1 MFCRMCGE
9 QIPDNS
15 ETCPVCGEEQHIITT
30 GETEK
35 GGGTDKTL
43 IKVLKGAGKVVAKVG
58 GSILMA
64 ASSVVVAAVSD
75 EVGKG
80 VQKKL
85 KKGVS
90 TVMKATGM
98 KNKTLLDKAGDAAK
112 AWQKK
117 RRK

>member
-15 ETCPVCGEEQHIITT
+15 EICPVCGEKQHVTT
-30 GETEK
+30 TRETEK
-35 GGGTDKTL
+35 SEETGKTPVG
-43 IKVLKGAGKVVAKVG
+43 ILKGAGKAIATVG
-58 GSILMA
+58 GPILIA
-64 ASSVVVAAVSD
+64 AGE
-75 EVGKG
+75 EVGKAL
-80 VQKKL
+80 QKKL

-90 TVMKATGM
+90 TAMKATGL
-98 KNKTLLDKAGDAAK
+98 KNKTLFDKAGDAAK

>member
-15 ETCPVCGEEQHIITT
+15 ETCPVCGEEQHITTT

-35 GGGTDKTL
+35 GEGTDKAL
-43 IKVLKGAGKVVAKVG
+43 IKVLKGAGKTIAKVG
-58 GSILMA
+58 GSILTVA
-64 ASSVVVAAVSD
+64 VPVVVATVSD

-80 VQKKL
+80 LQKKL

-90 TVMKATGM
+90 KGM
-98 KNKTLLDKAGDAAK
+98 KVIGLKDKTPIDKAGDLAK

-117 RRK
+117 RGK